1 MVFLLFWTYSFL
13 GFLLEKGFALITRS
27 EQQARRCFV
36 LLPLCPVYGLGALAV
51 LALPAR
57 LTGTFWGIA
66 WWGGLTATAVEYA
79 VHWLYDRLLGVRF
92 WDYSGVW
99 GNLRG
104 RVCVPFSVAW
114 GLLLA
119 VGLRSVHRWLLPLLA
134 AVPPWLTYGMLLL
147 FAADAMLS
155 ARLLR
160 QTGDPEAVR
169 RPLLRMQKPPA

>member
-1 MVFLLFWTYSFL
+1 MVFLLFWAYSFL

-57 LTGTFWGIA
+57 LTGTFWGMA

-79 VHWLYDRLLGVRF
+79 VHLADDKLLHVRF
-92 WDYSGVW
+92 WDYTPVW

-104 RVCVPFSVAW
+104 RVCLPFSVAW
-114 GLLLA
+114 GLMLAALLPPVQA
-119 VGLRSVHRWLLPLLA
+119 WLLPLLA
-134 AVPPWLTYGMLLL
+134 AVPPLATYTMLVL
-147 FAADAMLS
+147 FTADTVLS
-155 ARLLR
+155 IRILQ
-160 QTGDPEAVR
+160 QTGDPEA
-169 RPLLRMQKPPA
+169 LGMGGPPA